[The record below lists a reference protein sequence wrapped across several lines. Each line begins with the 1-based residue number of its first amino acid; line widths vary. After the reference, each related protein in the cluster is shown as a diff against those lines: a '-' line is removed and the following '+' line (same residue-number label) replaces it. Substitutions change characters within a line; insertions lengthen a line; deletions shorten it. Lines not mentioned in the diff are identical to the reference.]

1 VTFLALCLLPFF
13 HHLLNERS
21 HQGWTLFP
29 LESRGIANGLK
40 IERLVLRHSAQHV
53 PMDTYYCFFDRSAV
67 DPIWKMSGQDF
78 LRLYGKNH
86 RDRRSKLAD
95 ADSWLRE
102 LIAFSVE
109 PEPSDAE
116 VEDIIRHRTLRWTI
130 QHSTPQFYI
139 MGEILCGVPRLTK
152 SCAVLDV
159 WVNDFSVL
167 LAAAAGGYFRGEV
180 PVSAFK
186 SVLKLHYSKFEDF
199 IRLSK
204 RERSVVRSL
213 MDVDQFAKPIYP
225 WQGLEAILDDQWAW
239 CLGAADTKR
248 FFALVDRLWK
258 QNPEVRRILD
268 VDVDHIEFCTP
279 GRDTYRFRD
288 FGISRHLMNLW
299 SRKVRSF
306 QQPCVFRRWE

>member
-1 VTFLALCLLPFF
+1 M
-13 HHLLNERS
+13 E
-21 HQGWTLFP
+21 
-29 LESRGIANGLK
+29 
-40 IERLVLRHSAQHV
+40 
-53 PMDTYYCFFDRSAV
+53 TYYCFFDRSAV
-67 DPIWKMSGQDF
+67 DPLWGMSWQDF
-78 LRLYGKNH
+78 LRLCGKH
-86 RDRRSKLAD
+86 RRGKRFDV
-95 ADSWLRE
+95 DSWLRE

-116 VEDIIRHRTLRWTI
+116 VDDIIRRRTPRWTI
-130 QHSTPQFYI
+130 QRSSPQFYT
-139 MGEILCGVPRLTK
+139 MGEIVCGAPRLAK

-159 WVNDFSVL
+159 WANDLSVL
-167 LAAAAGGYFRGEV
+167 LAAAAEGYFRGEV
-180 PVSAFK
+180 TVSAFK

-204 RERSVVRSL
+204 SERSVVRGL
-213 MDVDQFAKPIYP
+213 MDVEQYAKPIYP
-225 WQGLEAILDDQWAW
+225 WQGEMALLDEQWAG
-239 CLGAADTKR
+239 CLGVADTKR

-279 GRDTYRFRD
+279 GRDTHRFRD

-306 QQPCVFRRWE
+306 EQPCVFRRWE